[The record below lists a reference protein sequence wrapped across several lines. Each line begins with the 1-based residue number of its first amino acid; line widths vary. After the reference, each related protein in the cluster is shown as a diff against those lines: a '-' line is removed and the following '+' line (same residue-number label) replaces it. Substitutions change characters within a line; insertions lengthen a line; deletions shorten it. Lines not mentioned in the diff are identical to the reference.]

1 MGRLHSTLVSTSSA
15 ILISPCVCISILLT
29 PFLSIHFHVSTE
41 FCRIKTGE
49 YWLQYHDFPLKQHHG
64 VPLHYHVCVSVTRKY
79 VGGSWEYWIIF
90 FSSVLSNWW
99 STLFSCY
106 GRKKIRFMDFIGAFP
121 QNWAFQLHSF
131 LYLLTHFS
139 ISGRG
144 LEISVLNSKNR
155 FLCGGEKP
163 LLINLKVN

>member
-41 FCRIKTGE
+41 FCRLKTGE

-121 QNWAFQLHSF
+121 PKLSF
-131 LYLLTHFS
+131 SVTLISVSLDPFFNIWQRSRS
-139 ISGRG
+139 ISV
-144 LEISVLNSKNR
+144 EFQKQVSVWRRKTLTY
-155 FLCGGEKP
+155 
-163 LLINLKVN
+163 